1 MSHEN
6 TGSAAH
12 PLPEEMGADFWNE
25 RYRTKDRVW
34 SGRPNRQLVA
44 EAADLPP
51 GRALDVGSGE
61 GADSVW
67 LAERGWR
74 VTGVDISSVALKR
87 AEAHAR
93 ERGDEVA
100 DRITW
105 QQADLTE
112 WTPPASSFDLVSA
125 QFMHLRPEAMR
136 RLVGALADA
145 VAPGGH
151 LLVVGHH
158 PADVENNVPRPPHPE
173 MFYTAED
180 LVALL
185 PDTGWTVVVG
195 DARVNSQTLDGTV
208 YEVRDAVLRVRRDP
222 S

>member
-1 MSHEN
+1 MHHES
-6 TGSAAH
+6 TESGAH
-12 PLPEEMGADFWNE
+12 SLPEEMGADFWNE
-25 RYRTKDRVW
+25 RYLTKDRIW

-44 EAADLPP
+44 EAADLAP

-74 VTGVDISSVALKR
+74 VTAVDISTVALER
-87 AEAHAR
+87 AGAHAR
-93 ERGDEVA
+93 ERGDSVA

-105 QQADLTE
+105 RQADLTE
-112 WTPPASSFDLVSA
+112 WTPPEASFDLVSA
-125 QFMHLRPEAMR
+125 QFMHLRPEPMV
-136 RLVGALADA
+136 RLVGALAAA

-158 PADVENNVPRPPHPE
+158 PADVENGVPRPPHPE
-173 MFYTAED
+173 MFYTADD
-180 LVALL
+180 LAALL
-185 PDTGWTVVVG
+185 PGTGWTVVVG
-195 DARVNSQTLDGTV
+195 EARANSQTLDGRV
-208 YEVRDAVLRVRRDP
+208 YEVTDAVLRARRDP